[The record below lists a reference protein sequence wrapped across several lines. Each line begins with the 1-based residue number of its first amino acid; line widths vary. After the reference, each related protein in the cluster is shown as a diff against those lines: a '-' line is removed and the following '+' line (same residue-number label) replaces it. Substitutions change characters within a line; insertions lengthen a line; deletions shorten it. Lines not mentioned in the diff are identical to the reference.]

1 MTYNLKVSHK
11 AVKFAYA
18 NRPTDVNIAAA
29 TFANFAQYPLT
40 SIGGSAGLQV
50 TLSNGDVVLGDKIYH
65 GFFYPVST
73 GNDKF
78 EMKVTI
84 NGADLVSSTMIH
96 KALYISAPSRVEHLT
111 RSQPLFFSYDATA
124 GDILSLR
131 YYKQPGSIYSIYST
145 LYGPTSLF
153 LMEVDK

>member
-18 NRPTDVNIAAA
+18 NRSTDLDIAAA

-40 SIGGSAGLQV
+40 SIVGSAGLQV
-50 TLSNGDVVLGDKIYH
+50 TLSGGDLVLGDKIYH
-65 GFFYPVST
+65 GFFYPSSG

-78 EMKVTI
+78 EMKVRI
-84 NGADLVSSTMIH
+84 NGVDLVSSSMIR
-96 KALYISAPSRVEHLT
+96 KEYYVSAPSRVENLT
-111 RSQPLFFSYDATA
+111 RSQPLFFSYSANA

-131 YYKQPGSIYSIYST
+131 YYKQPGNIYSIYSPSS
-145 LYGPTSLF
+145 GPTSLF